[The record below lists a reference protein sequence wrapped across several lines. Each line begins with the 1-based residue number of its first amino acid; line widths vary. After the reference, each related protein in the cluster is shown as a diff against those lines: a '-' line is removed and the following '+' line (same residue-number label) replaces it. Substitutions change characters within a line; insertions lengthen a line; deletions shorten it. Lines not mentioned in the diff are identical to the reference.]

1 MAQKPMAK
9 QKRKPKPKLTDKAQ
23 SERFR
28 QTARELGCDESE
40 GALGRAFAKIVTR
53 KKGSQTPQ

>member
-1 MAQKPMAK
+1 MARAGTKLKP
-9 QKRKPKPKLTDKAQ
+9 KRKKLTQKEQ

-40 GALGRAFAKIVTR
+40 GALDRAFEKISPS
-53 KKGSQTPQ
+53 KNKPL

>member
-1 MAQKPMAK
+1 MVGADTTLKP
-9 QKRKPKPKLTDKAQ
+9 KRKKLTQKEQ

-40 GALGRAFAKIVTR
+40 GVLERAFEKIVPPKQR
-53 KKGSQTPQ
+53 PKGI

>member
-1 MAQKPMAK
+1 MEKAE
-9 QKRKPKPKLTDKAQ
+9 KPKNKPQMTDKAQ

-40 GALGRAFAKIVTR
+40 ETFAHTFEKIVPPR
-53 KKGSQTPQ
+53 GAKKT

>member
-1 MAQKPMAK
+1 MEKAE
-9 QKRKPKPKLTDKAQ
+9 KPKPKKKPDKEQ

-40 GALGRAFAKIVTR
+40 GALDRAFSKIVAARSPAR
-53 KKGSQTPQ
+53 K

>member
-1 MAQKPMAK
+1 MARAGIPLKP
-9 QKRKPKPKLTDKAQ
+9 KRKKLTQKEQ

-40 GALGRAFAKIVTR
+40 GALKRAFERIAQPR
-53 KKGSQTPQ
+53 QPPDHEKK